1 MLKKMIFILCI
12 CVGTV
17 LVSSCDSGRAVMV
30 VDSGTDLYTDR
41 DGLNDSD
48 TCASDNMEVDAVSH
62 DSNEQAA
69 VYVCGAVVNPGV
81 YYMPHDA
88 LKQEA
93 LMSAGGFA
101 DGAAI
106 DYVNLAERVC
116 DGEKLYF
123 PYEEE
128 LENSVNLISEES
140 DDGRV
145 NINTADAAELMTLP
159 GIGERKANAI
169 ISYREENGAFSSI
182 EEVMNITGIK
192 EGVYNNI
199 KDFIVVK

>member
-1 MLKKMIFILCI
+1 MLKKVIFILYICACI
-12 CVGTV
+12 VFVPACGSDTSVMVKNTGCSDAYEAASETDD
-17 LVSSCDSGRAVMV
+17 SESDDSG
-30 VDSGTDLYTDR
+30 D
-41 DGLNDSD
+41 
-48 TCASDNMEVDAVSH
+48 EV
-62 DSNEQAA
+62 A
-69 VYVCGAVVNPGV
+69 VYICGAVVNPGV
-81 YYMPHDA
+81 YYVPSGS

-93 LMSAGGFA
+93 LMAAGGFA
-101 DGAAI
+101 DGAAL

-116 DGEKLYF
+116 DGERLYF

-128 LENSVNLISEES
+128 LHSGIDTISDEP

-145 NINTADAAELMTLP
+145 NINTADAGELMTLP
-159 GIGERKANAI
+159 GIGESKANAI

-182 EEVMNITGIK
+182 EEIMNITGIK